1 MGIHPECDSEP
12 LTNVDTTIR
21 PETEEIHMR
30 SLLLTI
36 GLLLFGFLLAVS
48 AQQYKISGRIPLDGE
63 GGWDY
68 LAVDSV
74 NGQLYV
80 SHGTEVVV
88 VDLASQSPITKITGM
103 KRIHGIAV
111 ANDLNRGFISD
122 GGDDVVVIFDLKSH
136 SVLQKV
142 AAGKNPDGILYDPY
156 SKRVFAFNGR
166 SNDVTAIDAASG
178 KVAGTVVLDGKP
190 EFPVSDRKGNIYAN
204 IEDKSEIVQLDPQ
217 ALKVKKIWPLSP
229 CEEPSGLAIDEETRR
244 LFSVCSNKKMAIV
257 NADSGQVVATVAI
270 GEGPDAAAYDPGSKL
285 AFSSNG
291 EGTLT
296 VVRQDGA
303 DKYTV
308 LANVP
313 TEKSART
320 MALDTKTHKIYLS
333 AAQLGPAPEATADN
347 PHPRPKIL
355 PASFHVLVVSPD

>member
-1 MGIHPECDSEP
+1 
-12 LTNVDTTIR
+12 
-21 PETEEIHMR
+21 MR
-30 SLLLTI
+30 SLLLIT
-36 GLLLFGFLLAVS
+36 GLLLLGFSTGAS
-48 AQQYKISGRIPLDGE
+48 AQQYKISGRVPLE
-63 GGWDY
+63 GDSGWDY
-68 LAVDSV
+68 LFVDSV

-88 VDLASQSPITKITGM
+88 VDLASQSPIATITGM

-111 ANDLNRGFISD
+111 ATDLNRGYISD

-136 SVLQKV
+136 AVLQKV
-142 AAGKNPDGILYDPY
+142 ATGKNPDGILYDAY

-178 KVAGTVVLDGKP
+178 KVAGTVALDGKP
-190 EFPVSDRKGNIYAN
+190 EFPVSDGKGNVYAN

-217 ALKVKKIWPLSP
+217 ALKVKKTWSLSP
-229 CEEPSGLAIDEETRR
+229 CEEPSGLAIDVESRR

-257 NADSGQVVATVAI
+257 NADSGQLITTVAI
-270 GEGPDAAAYDPGSKL
+270 GDGPDAAAYDPGSKL

-296 VVRQDGA
+296 VVRQDSP

-333 AAQLGPAPEATADN
+333 AAQLGAAPEATADN
-347 PHPRPKIL
+347 PHPRPKIV
-355 PASFHVLVVSPD
+355 PGSFHVLVVSSD

>member
-1 MGIHPECDSEP
+1 
-12 LTNVDTTIR
+12 
-21 PETEEIHMR
+21 MR
-30 SLLLTI
+30 NLFLITALLLL
-36 GLLLFGFLLAVS
+36 GSLAVE
-48 AQQYKISGRIPLDGE
+48 AQQYKISGRIPFPGE

-68 LAVDSV
+68 LAVDSA
-74 NGQLYV
+74 NRRLYV
-80 SHGTEVVV
+80 SHSTQVEVL
-88 VDLASQSPITKITGM
+88 DLDSEKPVAKITGM

-111 ANDLNRGFISD
+111 ANDFNRGYISD
-122 GGDDVVVIFDLKSH
+122 GGDDVVVIFDLKSDA
-136 SVLQKV
+136 VLQKV
-142 AAGKNPDGILYDPY
+142 PAGKNPDGILYDPY

-166 SNDVTAIDAASG
+166 SNDATAIDAASG
-178 KVAGTVVLDGKP
+178 KVAGTVALDGKP
-190 EFPVSDRKGNIYAN
+190 EFPVSDGKGNVYVN

-217 ALKVKKIWPLSP
+217 ALKIKKTWSLSP

-257 NADSGQVVATVAI
+257 NADSGQVVATVPI
-270 GEGPDAAAYDPGSKL
+270 GDGPDAAAYDPGNKL

-296 VVRQDGA
+296 VVRQGSP
-303 DKYTV
+303 DKYAV

-313 TEKSART
+313 TERSART

-347 PHPRPKIL
+347 PHPRPKIA
-355 PASFHVLVVSPD
+355 PGSFHVLVVSPD

>member
-1 MGIHPECDSEP
+1 MRTLF
-12 LTNVDTTIR
+12 LTT
-21 PETEEIHMR
+21 
-30 SLLLTI
+30 
-36 GLLLFGFLLAVS
+36 GFLLFGFSLAVS
-48 AQQYKISGRIPLDGE
+48 AQQYKISGRIPIDGD

-68 LAVDSV
+68 LFADSV

-88 VDLASQSPITKITGM
+88 VDLSSQKPTAKITGM

-111 ANDLNRGFISD
+111 ADDLNRGYISD
-122 GGDDVVVIFDLKSH
+122 GGNDVVVIFDLKSN
-136 SVLQKV
+136 SVLQRV
-142 AAGKNPDGILYDPY
+142 ATGNNPDGILYDPY

-178 KVAGTVVLDGKP
+178 KVAGTVALDGKP
-190 EFPVSDRKGNIYAN
+190 EFPVSDGKGNVYAN

-217 ALKVKKIWPLSP
+217 ALKIKKPWSLSP
-229 CEEPSGLAIDEETRR
+229 CEEPSGLAIDAEGRR

-257 NADSGQVVATVAI
+257 NADSGQVVATVTI
-270 GEGPDAAAYDPGSKL
+270 GDGPDAAAYDPGRKL

-296 VVRQDGA
+296 VVGQDGA

-308 LANVP
+308 LENVP
-313 TEKSART
+313 TETSART
-320 MALDTKTHKIYLS
+320 MALDSKTHKIYLP
-333 AAQLGPAPEATADN
+333 AAQFGAAPQATADN
-347 PHPRPKIL
+347 PRPRPKMV
-355 PASFHVLVVSPD
+355 PGSFHVLVISRD